1 MVWAR
6 RSSQS
11 VLTLVQSAVCS
22 SLLLGQGFYFCLLLG
37 FFWCPVI
44 FFSSMGLGRRPFRG
58 RQPKGKLW
66 SCQEGRRLGLANPQM
81 NGAPSLPPPP
91 PTMPLTHSVKEPG
104 QLLPQTLSPRVP
116 WVCSCHT
123 HLCCCLPWLCH
134 HLVPREEQTLEAGW
148 ARRGHPCE
156 GRFPVFGSSQSLYW
170 TPGLHTVQ
178 LAPSG
183 SEPLCFR
190 SVTRVPTLEGASP

>member
-58 RQPKGKLW
+58 CQPKGKLW

-91 PTMPLTHSVKEPG
+91 PPRCPSRTVLRSPG
-104 QLLPQTLSPRVP
+104 SCSLRLCPHVCRGFAHATLASAAAY
-116 WVCSCHT
+116 
-123 HLCCCLPWLCH
+123 
-134 HLVPREEQTLEAGW
+134 AG
-148 ARRGHPCE
+148 
-156 GRFPVFGSSQSLYW
+156 
-170 TPGLHTVQ
+170 
-178 LAPSG
+178 
-183 SEPLCFR
+183 
-190 SVTRVPTLEGASP
+190 SVTIWSLVKNRH